1 MTESDDFF
9 KLLETYL
16 IISFAHRPVRN
27 LFRQATMRARPVLG
41 ELGDQTALKE
51 YQDIRK
57 LLEAPDI
64 GDDSLKRIN
73 DLALSVFYFELR
85 GRVSSASYAVCH
97 IDYGRVLMGIKRGFT
112 KVCMSTGIE
121 ASILRSGFSNG
132 MRCSSNYLLSESV
145 ASKLLDGYREDD
157 RELLRTNMVNAV
169 YSAAPIL
176 RKRKKLLR
184 KEASRLG
191 IENIEEYALKVWSP
205 P

>member
-97 IDYGRVLMGIKRGFT
+97 IDYGRVLMGIKRGFPLRLIFFRNNHMIQTMKT
-112 KVCMSTGIE
+112 KATK
-121 ASILRSGFSNG
+121 R
-132 MRCSSNYLLSESV
+132 SSN
-145 ASKLLDGYREDD
+145 
-157 RELLRTNMVNAV
+157 LRRT
-169 YSAAPIL
+169 I
-176 RKRKKLLR
+176 
-184 KEASRLG
+184 
-191 IENIEEYALKVWSP
+191 
-205 P
+205 